1 MQACVWKLKCEFH
14 WLDCEYKFIKLETVC
29 SVFIGWIG
37 LNALDFE
44 DWTGSDFNVGSGL
57 WDTSWNGLYCRW
69 ILKKKI
75 VYVRNTE

>member
-1 MQACVWKLKCEFH
+1 M
-14 WLDCEYKFIKLETVC
+14 VC

-37 LNALDFE
+37 LNALDFK

-69 ILKKKI
+69 ILKKKKF
-75 VYVRNTE
+75 YVRNTE